1 MSSTAPSFFVFSRPC
16 ELLERSAHVLIR
28 VPFAFCP
35 RYLGSS
41 SILVPVGSFGVG
53 LYTPG
58 AKRPNKIAVS
68 QSSGRPPHVTD
79 RRIFI
84 RRYYSAGY
92 FVALTR
98 PHKTAITQR
107 TARLLHITDII
118 PRDSSGQSHA
128 LTRPLSHSVS
138 LDYFTSQT
146 VTYSLARII
155 PTAFPAL
162 DVDFCPA
169 DSRGT

>member
-1 MSSTAPSFFVFSRPC
+1 MLSVLCPLRPHLSLYFPAPANYWSGPRT
-16 ELLERSAHVLIR
+16 LIR

-35 RYLGSS
+35 RYPGSS
-41 SILVPVGSFGVG
+41 SILVPVGSFGVS

-98 PHKTAITQR
+98 PH
-107 TARLLHITDII
+107 
-118 PRDSSGQSHA
+118 
-128 LTRPLSHSVS
+128 
-138 LDYFTSQT
+138 
-146 VTYSLARII
+146 
-155 PTAFPAL
+155 
-162 DVDFCPA
+162 
-169 DSRGT
+169 